1 MDAAWIATLKMVE
14 STAERE
20 NADSGEALREVIERA
35 RAGDL
40 SAFDSIVRLHQRR
53 VLATAWRL
61 LGCLEDA
68 EDAAQEVFIRLF
80 RSLRR
85 FDTKRELAPWL
96 YRMTIN
102 ICHDLRRKRQR
113 SQALSTGQIFQAAIS
128 PPEIENDL
136 YHSEQRQLIEQS
148 LATLTEK
155 ERAVIVLRDLEGLST
170 REVARILGS
179 TESTVRSQVS
189 VARVKIKEFL
199 DRKGILNQGRDA
211 GNAR

>member
-1 MDAAWIATLKMVE
+1 MDVVWTATLKMVE

-20 NADSGEALREVIERA
+20 NADSGEALREILERA

-53 VLATAWRL
+53 VLSTAWRL
-61 LGCLEDA
+61 LGRLEDA
-68 EDAAQEVFIRLF
+68 EDAAQEVFMRLF

-96 YRMTIN
+96 YRMTVN
-102 ICHDLRRKRQR
+102 VCHDLRRKRQR
-113 SQALSTGQIFQAAIS
+113 SQALSTGQIFQEAVS
-128 PPEIENDL
+128 PPEVENDL
-136 YHSEQRQLIEQS
+136 YHSEQRRLIEQS
-148 LATLTEK
+148 LTTLTEK
-155 ERAVIVLRDLEGLST
+155 ERAAIVLRDLEGLST
-170 REVARILGS
+170 RQVARILGS

-199 DRKGILNQGRDA
+199 ERKGILNQDRDA
-211 GNAR
+211 GSVR